1 MFFMDCH
8 LAGRMYHDAD
18 EVWDELKVGTQLQ
31 LVLDTENRYDPK
43 AVAVLYNKPGE
54 DEPYLLGY
62 IPRGRNSEIACFL
75 ESGWTNVF
83 SCRFAALHPMHTLKI
98 RCISQSM
105 STATPKPNKAEKL
118 SAELADGR

>member
-1 MFFMDCH
+1 MKARKMFFMDCH

-62 IPRGRNSEIACFL
+62 IPRAENTPLAHLL
-75 ESGWTNVF
+75 EAGWGSLFT
-83 SCRFAALHPMHTLKI
+83 CRISQLVPDAHPENQVNLTITLK
-98 RCISQSM
+98 RN
-105 STATPKPNKAEKL
+105 PEAE
-118 SAELADGR
+118 

>member
-1 MFFMDCH
+1 MKARKMFFMDCH

-43 AVAVLYNKPGE
+43 AVAVLYNKQGE
-54 DEPYLLGY
+54 EEPYLLGY

-83 SCRFAALHPMHTLKI
+83 SCRIRRITPDAHPENQVQLT
-98 RCISQSM
+98 ISVNRNPEAQ
-105 STATPKPNKAEKL
+105 
-118 SAELADGR
+118 